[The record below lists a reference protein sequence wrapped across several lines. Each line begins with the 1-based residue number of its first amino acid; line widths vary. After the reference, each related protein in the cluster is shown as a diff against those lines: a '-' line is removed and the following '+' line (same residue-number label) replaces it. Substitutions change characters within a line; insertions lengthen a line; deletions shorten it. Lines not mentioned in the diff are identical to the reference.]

1 MATKN
6 TFKEVKIEANSRL
19 HLGFIS
25 LNSSTPFTYGGVGI
39 SIHGQATIVNIKNTK
54 KFESKL
60 TKKKTDKK

>member
-6 TFKEVKIEANSRL
+6 TFKQVKIEANSRL

-39 SIHGQATIVNIKNTK
+39 SISGQPTIVTV
-54 KFESKL
+54 SYTHL
-60 TKKKTDKK
+60 TLPTILRV